1 MKKSIALIMAVL
13 VVMTTLLSNAVFA
26 ANDPAFV
33 ASNVTGKPGDTVE
46 VTVSTVNNPGIMSL
60 KVYVG
65 YDAEVLELVSATP
78 GTSFAD
84 TSFGSTTQNPFNMLW
99 DGSLA
104 GDVNVGANNTAN
116 DVIATLTFKIL
127 DTAAAGKSD
136 ITLTYPSGWVY
147 DNNWVD
153 VAFATVAGSVTVEGD
168 AVVDFPTAVESNG
181 ANIRV
186 GTQDTTAGLRFAATL
201 TKEALGIDGKY
212 SYAEDGD
219 MTFGMLLLPTYLLEE
234 SGYATLGEYF
244 TSSNTT
250 PILDIVAKKI
260 WAQDDD
266 LITYTAVITD
276 IPSNKWDVQ
285 IEAVPYMLKD
295 GEYYFAETD
304 KMEKSYYD
312 VAKAARETDYTDS
325 KIATITDPTEKAAA
339 QKIADNLDIIIESV
353 ENPDPDGPGWIGGWY

>member
-13 VVMTTLLSNAVFA
+13 VLMTTLLSNAVFA

-33 ASNVTGKPGDTVE
+33 VSNVTGKPGDTVE
-46 VTVSTVNNPGIMSL
+46 VTVSATNNPGIVSL
-60 KVYVG
+60 KVLVG
-65 YDAEVLELVSATP
+65 YDAEVLELVSAVK
-78 GTSFAD
+78 GADFSD
-84 TSFGSTTQNPFNMLW
+84 TSFGPTTKNPFNVLW
-99 DGSLA
+99 DQSHSYENITTNG
-104 GDVNVGANNTAN
+104 
-116 DVIATLTFKIL
+116 VIATLTFRIL

-136 ITLTYPSGWVY
+136 IVLTYDPNDVY
-147 DNNWVD
+147 DVNMDN
-153 VAFATVAGSVTVEGD
+153 VAFATVAGSVTVE
-168 AVVDFPTAVESNG
+168 AEEVVDFPTAVNSNG

-201 TKEALGIDGKY
+201 TKEMLGIDGDY
-212 SYAEDGD
+212 VYTEDGD
-219 MTFGMLLLPTYLLEE
+219 MTFGMILLPTHLLEA
-234 SGYATLGEYF
+234 SDYDTLSEYF
-244 TSSNTT
+244 MSGNAT
-250 PILDIVAKKI
+250 PILDVVAKKI

-276 IPSNKWDVQ
+276 IPSDKWDVQ

-304 KMEKSYYD
+304 KKVKSYYD
-312 VAKAARETDYTDS
+312 VAKAARESDYTDS
-325 KIATITDPTEKAAA
+325 NIAAITDPTEKATA